1 MAKGYD
7 VQILWRVLSLAKP
20 YRNRLIW
27 ASLLSVVLAVL
38 SPARPYLIEVT
49 VDRFILPG
57 TPELIKGLLEMTML
71 LIALLLAETALRYY
85 FIYVT
90 RWLGQSIIRNLRIR
104 VFDHVTNLRLQYFDK
119 TPIGTSTTRTI
130 NDVETINDIF
140 AEGIITI
147 VADIL
152 SIIAIVAFMFIS
164 DWQLTLV
171 SLAVFPILILATYL
185 FKESVK
191 KSYQTVRNA
200 VSKMNAFLQ
209 EHISGMKVV
218 QLFHAEEQEM
228 EKFKAINASYR
239 KANINA
245 IWAYSVFFPVVE
257 VITAAAIGLMVWYG
271 ANNVIQEQTSLG
283 TLIAFILYL
292 NLLFRPVRML
302 ADKFNTLQMGL
313 VAAERVFQLL
323 DRQDSI
329 ENKGT
334 VVPDRLQGHIQ
345 FKHVW
350 FAYEGDNFVLKDI
363 NFELL
368 PGETLAIVGP
378 TGSGKTSTINILN
391 RFYDIQQGDILIDG
405 VRIQDYDLHGLRS
418 QIGNVLQDVFLF
430 SGTILENITLRN
442 RQMSR
447 KEVIAAA
454 KVCGIHDFIMKLP
467 GDYDFNV
474 MERGST
480 LSQGQRQ
487 LISFIRTL
495 VYNPAILILDEA
507 TSNIDRESE
516 ILIQLAIGKLV
527 TNGTSIIIAHRLST
541 IQQADKIMV
550 LEKGQVVEMGNH
562 EELLARDGH
571 YRKLYEMQFLEM
583 AGEEKG

>member
-27 ASLLSVVLAVL
+27 ASFLSVVLAVL

-71 LIALLLAETALRYY
+71 LIALLLVETVLRYY
-85 FIYVT
+85 FIYAT

-228 EKFKAINASYR
+228 EKFKAINAIYR

-516 ILIQLAIGKLV
+516 ILIQKAIGKLV
-527 TNGTSIIIAHRLST
+527 TNRTSIIIAHRLST

-571 YRKLYEMQFLEM
+571 YRKLYEMQFRN
-583 AGEEKG
+583 EEKG